1 MKSPITSH
9 ESRVTSHE
17 LRIIHFKSIDST
29 HKYLISAIKEGS
41 ISSSTL
47 VYADEQTNGIGSRG
61 NSWIGEKGNLFLS
74 FCVDLKHLPKD
85 LPLQSVSIYFA
96 YILKDILVSKGSK
109 IWLKWPNDFYI
120 GDKKAGGVITL
131 KSSDQIICSIG
142 LNLTV
147 SPKEFGK
154 LDIDVDK
161 SELIKEFIK
170 KIKKNFSWKQV
181 FSKYKIEFQKAKKFY
196 FHLDNDLVSLREA
209 TLNQDGSI
217 TINNKKVF
225 SSR

>member
-1 MKSPITSH
+1 MKN
-9 ESRVTSHE
+9 EKF
-17 LRIIHFKSIDST
+17 RIIHFESIDST
-29 HKYLISAIKEGS
+29 HKYLLNAVKNAEIATSA
-41 ISSSTL
+41 L
-47 VYADEQTNGIGSRG
+47 VYADEQTNGVGSRG

-96 YILKDILVSKGSK
+96 YILKDILARKGSK

-120 GDKKAGGVITL
+120 DDKKAGGVITL
-131 KSSDQIICSIG
+131 KSGDKIICSIG
-142 LNLTV
+142 LNITV
-147 SPKEFGK
+147 APEEFGK
-154 LDIDVDK
+154 LDICVDK
-161 SELIKEFIK
+161 DKLIKEFIK

-196 FHLDNDLVSLREA
+196 FHLDDELVSLKEA

-217 TINNKKVF
+217 TINNKIVF

>member
-1 MKSPITSH
+1 MKIPITNH
-9 ESRVTSHE
+9 DF
-17 LRIIHFKSIDST
+17 RIIHFESIDST
-29 HKYLISAIKEGS
+29 HKYLLNAVKNGEITA
-41 ISSSTL
+41 STL
-47 VYADEQTNGIGSRG
+47 VYADEQTNGVGSRG

-85 LPLQSVSIYFA
+85 LPMQSVSIYFA
-96 YILKDILVSKGSK
+96 YILKEILARKGSK

-120 GDKKAGGVITL
+120 DDKKAGGVITL
-131 KSSDQIICSIG
+131 KSGDKIICSIG
-142 LNLTV
+142 LNITV
-147 SPKEFGK
+147 SPREFGK
-154 LDIDVDK
+154 LDISVDRN
-161 SELIKEFIK
+161 ELIKEFIK

-196 FHLDNDLVSLREA
+196 FHLDDELVSLSKA

-217 TINNKKVF
+217 TINNKIVF